1 MSVCE
6 TKFGSIE
13 GTNEVVF
20 KNKIKYD
27 TLDIAIINAKKNN
40 VRYGIGAPKV
50 TAYKCAKCNKF
61 HIGKNGNKITE
72 KEYKKWLTELKSFR

>member
-1 MSVCE
+1 MSNCE

-27 TLDIAIINAKKNN
+27 TLDIAILNAKKNN
-40 VRYGIGAPKV
+40 IRYGIGTPKV
-50 TAYKCAKCNKF
+50 TTYKCTKCNKF